1 LAQLSEAAGIQ
12 IVGVLGR
19 SGARGRGRCDPG
31 CVHALRPRASRWFD
45 DGKVR
50 ALAVVA
56 PERLAGWPD
65 VPTFRELGYDID
77 FRGFVGLA
85 APAKT
90 PKPIIDYLNKELNA
104 VVQSEAFKQSVG
116 ELGMTVPVDNTPEQ
130 YDAYL
135 RAETVRQGEIAKL
148 AGAALQR

>member
-1 LAQLSEAAGIQ
+1 MFTFYAQGKPL
-12 IVGVLGR
+12 V
-19 SGARGRGRCDPG
+19 
-31 CVHALRPRASRWFD
+31 D

-50 ALAVVA
+50 ELAVAA

-65 VPTFRELGYDID
+65 VPTFRELCYDID

-90 PKPIIDYLNKELNA
+90 PTPVIDYLNKELNA
-104 VVQSEAFKQSVG
+104 VVQSEAFKQSMG
-116 ELGMTVPVDNTPEQ
+116 ELGMTVPLDNTPEQ

-148 AGAALQR
+148 TGAALQK

>member
-1 LAQLSEAAGIQ
+1 MA
-12 IVGVLGR
+12 
-19 SGARGRGRCDPG
+19 
-31 CVHALRPRASRWFD
+31 
-45 DGKVR
+45 
-50 ALAVVA
+50 A

-104 VVQSEAFKQSVG
+104 VVQSEAFKQNMG
-116 ELGMTVPVDNTPEQ
+116 ELGMTVPLDNTPEQ

-148 AGAALQR
+148 PGAALQK